1 MIMEEVFHE
10 LYKIYYK
17 LGDTYDFESKPM
29 QELGHLLYEVE
40 STVKGI

>member
-1 MIMEEVFHE
+1 MIMEEVFEE

-17 LGDTYDFESKPM
+17 LGDEYGFESKPM
-29 QELGHLLYEVE
+29 NDLGNLLYEVE